1 MDDPWSVNQLHDV
14 TCYIISLFVV
24 NILGLDVEHCF
35 SDALLL
41 LAAAAAAAQKNYRRV
56 VVVFVPPTMY
66 PKLVRAAPRAY
77 QPSFIMYL
85 VAVGTSTNQ
94 IDAEKDFHT

>member
-1 MDDPWSVNQLHDV
+1 M
-14 TCYIISLFVV
+14 

-41 LAAAAAAAQKNYRRV
+41 LAAAAAAAAKKKL
-56 VVVFVPPTMY
+56 PPGRGGICTTMY
-66 PKLVRAAPRAY
+66 PNLVRAAPRAY

-85 VAVGTSTNQ
+85 GVVGTSTNQ